1 MTSSSPPP
9 PFWTELPGTVPDPG
23 VAVSRPS
30 GDGDRAPQSDGS
42 DDAPCYV
49 ISVAARMVGM
59 HPQTLRYYERAG
71 LVSPARTKGNI
82 RLYRRSDIDR
92 LRRVQRLIA
101 DHGVNLAGVEVILR
115 MEAELRSLQERL
127 GTLAGEG
134 RRLHGTAPNA
144 APRALPEEPP
154 RPSRNPGL

>member
-1 MTSSSPPP
+1 M
-9 PFWTELPGTVPDPG
+9 
-23 VAVSRPS
+23 SRPS
-30 GDGDRAPQSDGS
+30 DDGGDRAPDSDGS

-71 LVSPARTKGNI
+71 LVAPARTRGNI
-82 RLYRRSDIDR
+82 RLYRRTDIDR
-92 LRRVQRLIA
+92 LRLVQRLIA

-115 MEAELRSLQERL
+115 MEAELRSLRQRVDEQ
-127 GTLAGEG
+127 
-134 RRLHGTAPNA
+134 HGTAPDA
-144 APRALPEEPP
+144 APRALPKEPP